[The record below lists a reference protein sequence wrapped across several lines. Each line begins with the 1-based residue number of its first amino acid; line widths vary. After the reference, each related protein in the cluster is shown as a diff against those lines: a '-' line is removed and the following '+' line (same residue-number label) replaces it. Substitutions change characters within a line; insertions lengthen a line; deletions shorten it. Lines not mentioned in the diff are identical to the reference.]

1 MARLLLVEDEVLISM
16 STSMLLEDE
25 GHLVEVAPEGARGLE
40 MALAS
45 PPDLIITDYMMPR
58 MNGLDMIVE
67 LRARGSR
74 VPILLATSVPETQL
88 PSSYSGGHDMYVS
101 KPYRVT
107 QILEAIAKLL
117 S

>member
-25 GHLVEVAPEGARGLE
+25 GHLVEVAHDGARGLE

-67 LRARGSR
+67 LRVKGLR
-74 VPILLATSVPETQL
+74 VPIILATSVPETQL
-88 PSSYSGGHDMYVS
+88 PSAYPGGHDAYVS
-101 KPYRVT
+101 KPYRVAE
-107 QILEAIAKLL
+107 ILEAIARLL
-117 S
+117 D

>member
-1 MARLLLVEDEVLISM
+1 MARLLLIEDEVLISM

-25 GHLVEVAPEGARGLE
+25 GHLVDVAPDGARGLE

-74 VPILLATSVPETQL
+74 VPVLLATSVPEAQL
-88 PSSYSGGHDMYVS
+88 PSSYAGGHDAYVS
-101 KPYRVT
+101 KPYHVT
-107 QILEAIAKLL
+107 QILEAIARLL
-117 S
+117 G

>member
-1 MARLLLVEDEVLISM
+1 MARVLLVEDEVLISM
-16 STSMLLEDE
+16 STGMLLKDE
-25 GHLVEVAPEGARGLE
+25 GYLVEVASDGARGLE

-74 VPILLATSVPETQL
+74 MPIVLATSVPETQL
-88 PSSYSGGHDMYVS
+88 PPSYSGGHDAHIT
-101 KPYRVT
+101 KPYYVA
-107 QILEAIAKLL
+107 QILEIIARLL
-117 S
+117 G